1 MSPPG
6 ITETQANFHSH
17 ACSQHKISYLRKAF
31 AADYAAVLLS
41 HQPIILMKKHLTL
54 IAVMIMAASCAQ
66 EPGSRPGDDKIIGRA
81 DLKIEDGILTPEI
94 LHQLGKVSD
103 PQVSPDGKRII
114 YGVGFTSIE
123 ENRTNR
129 EIFIMNADGSDNK
142 QITKTAKS
150 ESNARWTADGKRIA
164 FLYNGQIWNMNAD
177 GSGRI
182 KISDIEGG
190 IMEFT
195 FSPDG
200 NKVIYTATMKSR
212 QTGAD
217 LNPDIPQC
225 TGIVID
231 SLMYRHW
238 DHFVDEL
245 PHSYIADVKDGKV
258 EQGIDILDGA
268 PFELPAEPFS
278 GIEQLCW
285 SPDSKTIA
293 YSCKKKQ
300 GKEYALSTNS
310 DIYLYNVTDKSC
322 KNLSE
327 GMMGYDTNPVF
338 SPDGSKL
345 AWLSMERDGYEA
357 DRVRLM
363 VLDLAATNAKP
374 VETTSLKI
382 LFDRNVEAPC
392 WSADSKLIY
401 FGAVYNETKALF
413 SVDMEGNV
421 MRITKEGDW
430 HDFDAPSLLGSSQLV
445 CTNTSMMR
453 PQEVVAVNI
462 ADGSWKQLT
471 TENDHILKQIPESR
485 MEARYVKTTDDKKML
500 TWIIY
505 PPQFDSTKKYPA
517 IEILLGG
524 PQGPISQ
531 DWSYRWNY
539 KMMASNGYIVVL
551 PNRRGTTGFGQE
563 WCEEISKD
571 YGGQDIRDYFSAA
584 DDMLKEP
591 YCGKMAAAGA
601 SYGGYSVYYV
611 AGHHNGRYS
620 ALIAHAGIFDE
631 TSEYYETEELWFPNW
646 DNGGA
651 PWDDNQYAKRHY
663 AEFSPD
669 RYIKNWNTPILITA
683 GMMDYRIPYTQAMA
697 AFNSAQL
704 MGVPSKLVLF
714 PDENH
719 WILKPQNSIQ
729 WNREFFAWLEK
740 YLK

>member
-1 MSPPG
+1 G
-6 ITETQANFHSH
+6 IAANKLV
-17 ACSQHKISYLRKAF
+17 AK
-31 AADYAAVLLS
+31 
-41 HQPIILMKKHLTL
+41 
-54 IAVMIMAASCAQ
+54 MAS
-66 EPGSRPGDDKIIGRA
+66 
-81 DLKIEDGILTPEI
+81 
-94 LHQLGKVSD
+94 
-103 PQVSPDGKRII
+103 
-114 YGVGFTSIE
+114 
-123 ENRTNR
+123 
-129 EIFIMNADGSDNK
+129 
-142 QITKTAKS
+142 
-150 ESNARWTADGKRIA
+150 
-164 FLYNGQIWNMNAD
+164 
-177 GSGRI
+177 
-182 KISDIEGG
+182 
-190 IMEFT
+190 
-195 FSPDG
+195 
-200 NKVIYTATMKSR
+200 
-212 QTGAD
+212 
-217 LNPDIPQC
+217 
-225 TGIVID
+225 
-231 SLMYRHW
+231 
-238 DHFVDEL
+238 
-245 PHSYIADVKDGKV
+245 
-258 EQGIDILDGA
+258 
-268 PFELPAEPFS
+268 
-278 GIEQLCW
+278 
-285 SPDSKTIA
+285 
-293 YSCKKKQ
+293 
-300 GKEYALSTNS
+300 
-310 DIYLYNVTDKSC
+310 
-322 KNLSE
+322 
-327 GMMGYDTNPVF
+327 
-338 SPDGSKL
+338 
-345 AWLSMERDGYEA
+345 
-357 DRVRLM
+357 
-363 VLDLAATNAKP
+363 TNAKP

-382 LFDRNVEAPC
+382 MFDRNVEAPC

-485 MEARYVKTTDDKKML
+485 MEARYVKTTDNKKML

-539 KMMASNGYIVVL
+539 KMMASKGYIVVL

-571 YGGQDIRDYFSAA
+571 YGGQNIRDYFSAA

-611 AGHHNGRYS
+611 AGHHKGRYS

-631 TSEYYETEELWFPNW
+631 TSEYYETEEFWFPNW

-651 PWDDNQYAKRHY
+651 PWDENQYAKRHY

-669 RYIKNWNTPILITA
+669 KYIKNWNTPILITA